1 MDEHKKKKKDLTK
14 ILQIIALIVGILAD
28 MVALTTVAGKNS
40 PASKRWRRRWVVHQL
55 QSYNLPPCKSLFGR

>member
-28 MVALTTVAGKNS
+28 LVALTVAIL
-40 PASKRWRRRWVVHQL
+40 QL
-55 QSYNLPPCKSLFGR
+55 ATM